1 MPKRGGSRRRSEE
14 EEEEEDEEEDEEEE
28 EEEEDEDEEEMSR
41 TPGRPPATT
50 PTVSDAT
57 QVLADMN
64 KLGTVSASFKKFKD
78 FVVYDP
84 KECKGERKELRDAA
98 LCSICIKQE
107 KLGLCLVRGG
117 RTTPSNRR
125 SHLRAHHRK
134 VLESDM
140 ISAESEKSAAPAGA
154 SVITD
159 FFTMGPT
166 ATEKAK
172 AQANFNKALSSYFVK
187 KVVPLR
193 HVDEESFKDM
203 INAAAAVGGKTPITV
218 KCRKTMTRHLE
229 EIMVKVRRKMADEVK
244 DQYVSFGFDCWTSKS
259 GESFIAG
266 KMHWIPESFD
276 KVKSMIIS
284 VDRVMG
290 SKCAQDLVRI
300 LDEFAEE
307 HLSTV
312 AGIIGVG
319 SDCEPSIVSAS
330 REKHNTPYR
339 FMPYTQSYVD

>member
-1 MPKRGGSRRRSEE
+1 
-14 EEEEEDEEEDEEEE
+14 
-28 EEEEDEDEEEMSR
+28 
-41 TPGRPPATT
+41 
-50 PTVSDAT
+50 
-57 QVLADMN
+57 
-64 KLGTVSASFKKFKD
+64 
-78 FVVYDP
+78 
-84 KECKGERKELRDAA
+84 
-98 LCSICIKQE
+98 
-107 KLGLCLVRGG
+107 
-117 RTTPSNRR
+117 
-125 SHLRAHHRK
+125 
-134 VLESDM
+134 
-140 ISAESEKSAAPAGA
+140 
-154 SVITD
+154 
-159 FFTMGPT
+159 
-166 ATEKAK
+166 
-172 AQANFNKALSSYFVK
+172 
-187 KVVPLR
+187 
-193 HVDEESFKDM
+193 
-203 INAAAAVGGKTPITV
+203 
-218 KCRKTMTRHLE
+218 MTRHLE

-266 KMHWIPESFD
+266 KMHWIPQSFD